1 MNRRQMFGILGGAA
15 AASVVG
21 GVPGVARAAEGGE
34 AGRNGLAIYNV
45 REFGAVGDSLALDTR
60 AINRAID
67 ACTKD
72 GGGVVYVPPG
82 VYRTG
87 TVQLKSNVTLYL
99 EAGAVLLGSLNLDE
113 YHTHGGPP
121 LKGDANQRHLIFA
134 KDAENVGLCGP
145 GKVDGQGPMFWA
157 PSERLLPPSDAWRDV
172 SAHAWRALPRP
183 SPMIEFYNVKNLR
196 VEDVCIENSPGWT
209 MRPIHCDNVFIRGVK
224 ITNPIFG
231 SNTDG
236 IDVTCSQNVFISDCL
251 IDTGDDAICLKSED
265 PYAGKNGEVRVSKNI
280 TVTNCVLTT
289 CCNGFKF
296 GTATRGGYENV
307 TFSNSVIYSKSPD
320 LKGHVIAGIAIEMVD
335 GGYVE
340 GVTVSNIRMQN
351 VRTPI
356 FVRLGARTAP
366 RAGAASYLR
375 GVMIDTVHATGAVLT
390 NSIVGLPGMMVED
403 VTISNVRIDSEE
415 IGQHAWVD
423 RVIEEKAKDYPEA
436 RMFGRLPASGFYVRH
451 ARGITLRDVEFR
463 SPGGEG
469 RPAVVCED
477 VQDLD
482 VDNLRTT
489 PVSGEEAVVKL
500 TKTADV
506 RIRNSVAPGGTR
518 TFVEVSGSGSE
529 RITLMGNDL
538 GGIKTPVLYAAGAG
552 EVVRLVGNL

>member
-1 MNRRQMFGILGGAA
+1 M
-15 AASVVG
+15 
-21 GVPGVARAAEGGE
+21 
-34 AGRNGLAIYNV
+34 
-45 REFGAVGDSLALDTR
+45 GDSVTLDTK
-60 AINRAID
+60 AINAAVN
-67 ACTKD
+67 ACAAD

-82 VYRTG
+82 VYLSG
-87 TVQLKSNVTLYL
+87 TVVLKSNVTLYL
-99 EAGAVLLGSLNLDE
+99 EAGAVLLGSLDVND
-113 YHTHGGPP
+113 YHGHAGPP
-121 LKGDANQRHLIFA
+121 VKGDANQRHLIFA

-157 PSERLLPPSDAWRDV
+157 PSGRLLPPSDAWRDV
-172 SAHAWRALPRP
+172 TAHAWRALPRP

-196 VEDVCIENSPGWT
+196 IEDVCIENAPGWT

-236 IDVTCSQNVFISDCL
+236 IDLTCSQNVFISDCM

-265 PYAGKNGEVRVSKNI
+265 PYVGKKGPPPQVRVSKNI

-296 GTATRGGYENV
+296 GTATYGGYENV
-307 TFSNSVIYSKSPD
+307 TFSNSVIYSKSTD

-340 GVTVSNIRMQN
+340 GVTIANIRMQD

-356 FVRLGARTAP
+356 FVRLGTRTQP
-366 RAGAASYLR
+366 REGGRTYLR

-390 NSIVGLPGMMVED
+390 NSIMGVPEMMVED
-403 VTISNVRIDSEE
+403 VTVSNVRIDSEE
-415 IGQHAWVD
+415 VVERGWVE
-423 RVIEEKAKDYPEA
+423 RVVPEKEGDYPEA

-451 ARGITLRDVEFR
+451 ARGVRLRDVEFR
-463 SPGGEG
+463 SPGGEA
-469 RPAVVCED
+469 RPVVVCED
-477 VQDLD
+477 VRDLD
-482 VDNLRTT
+482 VDNLRAT
-489 PVSGEEAVVKL
+489 PVSGGGAIVKL
-500 TKTADV
+500 MKTTDA
-506 RIRNSVAPGGTR
+506 RIRNSVAPTGTG
-518 TFVEVSGSGSE
+518 TFVEVRGAGNE

-538 GGIKTPVLYAAGAG
+538 TGVGKAVAYEGGAG
-552 EVVRLVGNL
+552 EVVRVAGNL